1 MLNSVKYIDYLEMDD
16 DEDDV
21 GESNKRNPRAGGK
34 DEIGGNAADG
44 VAMVSK
50 MIMMKLDIIISHY

>member
-1 MLNSVKYIDYLEMDD
+1 MDD

-34 DEIGGNAADG
+34 DDIGANAADG

-50 MIMMKLDIIISHY
+50 MKFIITLHVMLSLS